1 MEFAKPIFLWLFLL
15 YIPLIVWY
23 ILKNK
28 KSDAAVRISSVSAF
42 SKLPTSYKVYLKHFL
57 FVVRLAAL
65 GCVIIILCRPQT
77 HDSWESSKTEGTDIV
92 ISLDVSTS
100 MLARDFNPDSFE
112 AAKEVA
118 SKFINGRESDNI
130 GIVIFAGESFTLV
143 PMTTDKA
150 VLVNYIKE
158 IKMGML
164 EDGTAIG
171 DGLATA
177 INRIKDGKAKSKSII
192 LLTDGSNNTGVVAPL
207 TAADIAAK
215 YGIKVYTIGVGTTG
229 SALFPVGVNVYG
241 KVEYQQLPV
250 VIDEATLKN
259 IANKTG
265 GKYFRA
271 TSKHVLKEIFTEI
284 DKLEKT
290 ELDVRKYNQTEDNY
304 MPWALLLLALLL
316 IDIIARHTVLRNI
329 P

>member
-28 KSDAAVRISSVSAF
+28 KSDAAIRISSVSAF

-100 MLARDFNPDSFE
+100 MLARDFNPDRFE

-250 VIDEATLKN
+250 VIDEATLKS

-271 TSKHVLKEIFTEI
+271 TSKHVLKEIFSEI

-316 IDIIARHTVLRNI
+316 IDIIARHAVLRNI